1 VPIVTQQTWWWQG
14 PVAEDLAA
22 ILGNELV
29 ASGDLKVVELSNLKQ
44 VLSEQELTD
53 LGIVRK
59 GQNGAQ
65 KGQMT
70 RAC

>member
-1 VPIVTQQTWWWQG
+1 VTQQTWWWQG

-44 VLSEQELTD
+44 VL
-53 LGIVRK
+53 
-59 GQNGAQ
+59 
-65 KGQMT
+65 
-70 RAC
+70 